1 MPSSR
6 AEGQGAKNL
15 TRTSALEKVRPELN
29 LEKWSIW
36 QPSKSKT
43 QPRARVIERTI
54 TGELGDKVTA
64 RLKVGYTDRG
74 PLTTEDQ
81 KTYYALVKH
90 WEDRGMPDQYTAF
103 SLRRISRLLKKQW
116 GTNVID
122 SLTESLMRLRGTLLV
137 WENSYYDNTTK
148 ETAELID
155 TFNILSDLKIIRRKV
170 DGVVNREVGY
180 FRFNDLTLRN
190 LQSNHTKPV
199 LFDVVLSFKSEIA
212 QLLYTHVDLI
222 LAGNMF
228 YDRRTKELFDDLGIT
243 GTAYQRRPSKR
254 KKVLEA
260 ALRELQGVP
269 LSKGGIIA
277 SATIERTK
285 DQKDYK
291 VAFRKGAAL
300 GLPPADPETGRDVNT
315 RSAVPTTGRSERN
328 EQADHLIRYFHHV
341 FFGVEAASTRP
352 RHRDLAASIVA
363 QYGWDLAK
371 YIVDFSHSEAKKTRF
386 SIATFG
392 GITQYITRAVAHY
405 ERISKE
411 RERQE
416 RIAFQQA
423 ASQREETS
431 EGNARTRAEARFR
444 RLSETQRDELKEQY
458 RNTLI
463 EKDAAWGQPNGEG
476 KYPLLDAAIKVAII
490 NDFIREERT
499 RQGGDTG
506 EEMSS
511 SAIAA

>member
-1 MPSSR
+1 M
-6 AEGQGAKNL
+6 
-15 TRTSALEKVRPELN
+15 
-29 LEKWSIW
+29 
-36 QPSKSKT
+36 
-43 QPRARVIERTI
+43 
-54 TGELGDKVTA
+54 TA

-277 SATIERTK
+277 SATIEKTK

-291 VAFRKGAAL
+291 VAFRKGAAI
-300 GLPPADPETGRDVNT
+300 GLPAADAESGREV
-315 RSAVPTTGRSERN
+315 STTIAITPNDQSEAAERA
-328 EQADHLIRYFHHV
+328 ELLISYFHKV
-341 FFGVEAASTRP
+341 FFGVDAATIRP

-363 QYGWDLAK
+363 RYGWNLAK
-371 YIVDFSHSEAKKTRF
+371 YIVEFSHSEAKKTHF
-386 SIATFG
+386 NIATFG

-411 RERQE
+411 RENQE
-416 RIAFQQA
+416 RMARQQA
-423 ASQREETS
+423 SSRREEAT
-431 EGNARTRAEARFR
+431 EQNARTRAEGRYR
-444 RLSETQRDELKEQY
+444 RLSEAQRAELKEQY
-458 RNTLI
+458 RRMLI
-463 EKDAAWGQPNGEG
+463 EKDPAWDQPNADG
-476 KYPLLDAAIKVAII
+476 KYPLLNAAIKVAII